1 MGNIKLIL
9 PHPVMSH
16 TAHYSWRRVIPV
28 YGKKVDFLRK
38 CSMDL
43 GKTTNMQ
50 IPPIT
55 DILLKQGSPL
65 LL

>member
-1 MGNIKLIL
+1 
-9 PHPVMSH
+9 MSH